1 VTTDKEK
8 EEEIHIK
15 GAPVSD
21 GIAIGVP
28 VFLAYES
35 HEFIPDFPI
44 STGEVEGE
52 IQRYR
57 KALSF
62 SREDLKHLQKV
73 LAEEGSNDAVSIVET
88 HIQMLDDP
96 LITTHMEKKI
106 REMLKNT
113 ESVFHSVIEGLEEL
127 FSQHPDAF
135 FREKLGDVRD
145 LSNRVLKNLSPV
157 EKIAT
162 EDIPPNSIIFAKDLI
177 PSDTTSMQ
185 ASRVTAFVTQTG
197 GGTSHAALIAR
208 SKGIPYVASID
219 IETLQKAKGSCVIVD
234 GQTGDIIINPSSN
247 TLAKYEK
254 LRNRLTLQYQQLE
267 QDRDVSCETKDG
279 CPIQLYANVN
289 GLNDVDL
296 VHHHG
301 AKGIGL
307 FRSEYPVFQDKEL
320 LFDED
325 AQYRLYAQLIEKAKG
340 LSIVIRVLDL
350 GGDKLPL
357 SIHNFPKEPNPVLG
371 CRGIRFLMR
380 NKDIFRKQMRAI
392 LKASVKGDIRILI
405 PLISDIQELRGVKQ
419 FIESVKQE
427 LAREGIAF
435 KANIPLGCM
444 LEVPSAILICDMIAN
459 ECDFLSIGTNDL
471 IQYTLGI
478 DRNNSAMSDF
488 YYPTHPSVVRMIKMA
503 ALEAKKNNK
512 PISACGEI
520 TSNPLFA
527 PLLVGLGV
535 HNFSCASRFIPIIK
549 KSIGQYTLLETCEI
563 AEHVLKLGT
572 SAEITEFLNSQR
584 KTRFYEI

>member
-1 VTTDKEK
+1 MDKEK
-8 EEEIHIK
+8 EEIHIK

-21 GIAIGVP
+21 GIAIGFP
-28 VFLAYES
+28 VFLAYQPE
-35 HEFIPDFPI
+35 EYIPEFPI
-44 STGEVEGE
+44 SMGEVEGE
-52 IQRYR
+52 IERYR
-57 KALSF
+57 QALSS
-62 SREDLKHLQKV
+62 SRDDLRHLQKV

-96 LITTHMEKKI
+96 LITTQMEEKI

-127 FSQHPDAF
+127 FSRHPDAF

-145 LSNRVLKNLSPV
+145 LSNRVLKNLAPI
-157 EKIAT
+157 EKMAV
-162 EDIPPNSIIFAKDLI
+162 EDIPPNSIIFARDLI
-177 PSDTTSMQ
+177 PSDTASMQ

-219 IETLQKAKGSCVIVD
+219 VDTLERARGSCVIVD

-247 TLAKYEK
+247 TLAKYENLK
-254 LRNRLTLQYQQLE
+254 NRLTLQYQQLE
-267 QDRDVSCETKDG
+267 QDRNVPCETKDG
-279 CPIQLYANVN
+279 YPIQLYANIN
-289 GLNDVDL
+289 GLNDIDL

-320 LFDED
+320 LFDEN
-325 AQYRLYAQLIEKAKG
+325 AQFRLYEQLIEKANG
-340 LSIVIRVLDL
+340 LSIVIRVFDL

-392 LKASVKGDIRILI
+392 LRASVKGDIRILI
-405 PLISDIQELRGVKQ
+405 PLITDIQELRGVKQ
-419 FIESVKQE
+419 FIEDVKQE
-427 LAREGIAF
+427 LVQEGIPF
-435 KANIPLGCM
+435 KAKIPLGCM

-549 KSIGQYTLLETCEI
+549 KAIRQYTLLESCEI
-563 AEHVLKLGT
+563 AEHVLNLDT
-572 SAEITEFLNSQR
+572 SSAITEFLTSR
-584 KTRFYEI
+584 VKKVPEEMI